1 MDVTINQKFEALT
14 NELHQTQAELADT
27 RRELDKV
34 KQNAPKSR
42 RSGEW
47 QKLRKEINEYVNSL
61 DGKTAGRTWALID
74 AINTVIRFHVNIRN
88 VNQINE
94 TNIDEA
100 RKTFE
105 ALKKIV

>member
-1 MDVTINQKFEALT
+1 MDVTIDQKFAALT
-14 NELHQTQAELADT
+14 NELHQTQSELADT
-27 RRELDKV
+27 RRELDEV

-47 QKLRKEINEYVNSL
+47 QKLWKEINEYVNTLAGTKVGHLTSL
-61 DGKTAGRTWALID
+61 PG
-74 AINTVIRFHVNIRN
+74 AISTVIRLHVNIRN

-105 ALKKIV
+105 ALKKII